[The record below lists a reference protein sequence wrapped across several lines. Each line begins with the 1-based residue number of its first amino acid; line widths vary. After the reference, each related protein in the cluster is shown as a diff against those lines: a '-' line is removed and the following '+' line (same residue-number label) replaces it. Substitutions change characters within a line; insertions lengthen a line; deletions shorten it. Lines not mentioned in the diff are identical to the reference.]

1 MRNNRPK
8 LLQSISLMLLMFCTA
23 TFSFAQCIP
32 VEISPSS
39 EEVVISGLWASDG
52 ESDPDG
58 FVGYIRLKSNKDTT
72 YSLSVTSLTDEETT
86 ASIPAA
92 NVQLSTTEIR
102 LEAGKTSEIKI
113 EVTGVRSAGYYVGML
128 QIVQKGEAT
137 SCFRELP
144 FIVDIKVPGQ
154 ISILDTDQ
162 SLIIKTVEKSWMMG
176 LLPRNI
182 RQEGLFVRVEN
193 HGPASVSFDGFS
205 LSLKGLNTQH
215 PVGKVDVVW
224 ENPDEVIPPG
234 GIATMRF
241 IFTDSAR
248 NVLQPDEYSGSLRL
262 HAKNFP
268 STLSV
273 GVTMFSR
280 TGVLGALFALLLGIF
295 VGRMLKS
302 VNNNQEQIE
311 LMKKFVPLRDSIRE
325 VMEESTRNTLLAEAD
340 LIEKQINK
348 VKGADQA
355 PEVEAMIEPLTWKV
369 TQIKTLDK
377 TYTELATR
385 FKDKKVSSAKQA
397 PVLEELNK
405 TTNAILAGDQAAAAE
420 GYKGIRSTAET
431 ALAGQKSR
439 GGLGDATAIDP
450 ALEQEMRGLDS
461 LLKQGDI
468 KMSLPS
474 GSVEKTFLQKFE
486 DWFFR
491 VFSMIGGMG
500 ASARVRYGLFRPLVG
515 LITFLVVLMIGFQEI
530 YLNGGDTFGAAG
542 LYDHLKLFVWGVVS
556 DIFSRTLS
564 DENTVASLKGMSPGA

>member
-1 MRNNRPK
+1 MRNNKPTF
-8 LLQSISLMLLMFCTA
+8 LQSISLLLLMFFTIPLS
-23 TFSFAQCIP
+23 FSQCIP

-39 EEVVISGLWASDG
+39 EQVVITGLWADEG
-52 ESDPDG
+52 ESDPES

-86 ASIPAA
+86 ASISAA
-92 NVQLSTTEIR
+92 NVSLSSSTVT
-102 LEAGKTSEIKI
+102 LEAGKTKEIKI
-113 EVTGVRSAGYYVGML
+113 EVTGVREAGHYVGTL

-137 SCFRELP
+137 ACFRELP
-144 FIVDIKVPGQ
+144 LIVDVKVPGQ

-162 SLIIKTVEKSWMMG
+162 ALVIKTVEKSWMMG

-182 RQEGLFVRVEN
+182 RQKGIFVRVEN
-193 HGPASVSFDGFS
+193 KGPASVSFDGFS
-205 LSLKGLNTQH
+205 LSLKGTNTQH
-215 PVGKVDVVW
+215 PISKVDVIW

-241 IFTDSAR
+241 TFKDSAR
-248 NVLQPDEYSGSLRL
+248 NILQPDEYSGSLRL

-273 GVTMFSR
+273 GITMFSR
-280 TGVLGALFALLLGIF
+280 TGVLGALLALLLGIF

-325 VMEESTRNTLLAEAD
+325 VTEESTKATLLAEAD

-355 PEVEAMIEPLTWKV
+355 PQVEAMIEPLNWKV

-377 TYTELATR
+377 TYAELAEK
-385 FKDKKVSSAKQA
+385 FKTKKVKAAQQA
-397 PVLEELNK
+397 PVLEQLNK
-405 TTNAILAGDQAAAAE
+405 TTNAILSGDQAAVTE
-420 GYKGIRSTAET
+420 GYKGIRSTAEI

-439 GGLGDATAIDP
+439 GGLGEATTIDP
-450 ALEQEMRGLDS
+450 ALEEEMRGLDS
-461 LLKQGDI
+461 LLKQGEV
-468 KMSLPS
+468 KMNVPS
-474 GSVEKTFLQKFE
+474 GPVEKTFLQKFE

-491 VFSMIGGMG
+491 IFSMIGGMG

-530 YLNGGDTFGAAG
+530 YLNGGDTFGAQG

-556 DIFSRTLS
+556 DIFSRTLT
-564 DENTVASLKGMSPGA
+564 DENTVASLKGISPGV

>member
-1 MRNNRPK
+1 MRNNKPTF
-8 LLQSISLMLLMFCTA
+8 LQAISLLLLMFFTIPLS
-23 TFSFAQCIP
+23 FSQCIP

-39 EEVVISGLWASDG
+39 DEVVISGLWADEG
-52 ESDPDG
+52 EADPER

-86 ASIPAA
+86 ASIPAE
-92 NVQLSTTEIR
+92 NISLSSSTVT
-102 LEAGKTSEIKI
+102 LKAGKTKEIKI
-113 EVTGVRSAGYYVGML
+113 EVTGVREAGHYVGTL
-128 QIVQKGEAT
+128 QIVQQGEAAA
-137 SCFRELP
+137 CFRELP
-144 FIVDIKVPGQ
+144 MIVDVKVPGQ

-162 SLIIKTVEKSWMMG
+162 SLVIKTVEKSWMMS

-182 RQEGLFVRVEN
+182 RQKGIFVRVEN
-193 HGPASVSFDGFS
+193 KGPASVSFDGFS
-205 LSLKGLNTQH
+205 LSLKGTNTQH
-215 PVGKVDVVW
+215 PISKVDVIW

-241 IFTDSAR
+241 SFTDSAR
-248 NVLQPDEYSGSLRL
+248 DVLQPDEYSGSLRL

-273 GVTMFSR
+273 GITMFSR

-325 VMEESTRNTLLAEAD
+325 VTEESTKATLLAEAD

-355 PEVEAMIEPLTWKV
+355 PQVEALIEPLNWKV

-377 TYTELATR
+377 TYAELAGKFTA
-385 FKDKKVSSAKQA
+385 KKVKMDQQA
-397 PVLEELNK
+397 PVIEQLNK
-405 TTNAILAGDQAAAAE
+405 TTSAILAGDQAAVAE
-420 GYKGIRSTAET
+420 GYKGIRSTAEI

-439 GGLGDATAIDP
+439 GGLDDATAIDP
-450 ALEQEMRGLDS
+450 ALEQEMKGLDS
-461 LLKQGDI
+461 LLKQGEV
-468 KMSLPS
+468 KMTVPA
-474 GSVEKTFLQKFE
+474 GPVEKTFLQKFE

-491 VFSMIGGMG
+491 IFSMIGGMG

-530 YLNGGDTFGAAG
+530 YLNGGDTFGSEG

-556 DIFSRTLS
+556 DIFSRTLT
-564 DENTVASLKGMSPGA
+564 DENTVASLKGISPGA

>member
-1 MRNNRPK
+1 MRINKPK
-8 LLQSISLMLLMFCTA
+8 FLQSISLFFLMCCTA
-23 TFSFAQCIP
+23 TFSFAQCVP

-39 EEVVISGLWASDG
+39 DEVVISGLWADEG
-52 ESDPDG
+52 EAAPES
-58 FVGYIRLKSNKDTT
+58 FIGYIRLKSNKDTT
-72 YSLSVTSLTDEETT
+72 YSLSVTSLTDDETT

-92 NVQLSTTEIR
+92 NVSLSSSIVS
-102 LEAGKTSEIKI
+102 LEAGKTQEIKI
-113 EVTGVRSAGYYVGML
+113 EVTGVRDAGHYVGTL
-128 QIVQKGEAT
+128 QIVQQGEAT

-144 FIVDIKVPGQ
+144 LIVDVKVPGQ

-162 SLIIKTVEKSWMMG
+162 ALIIKTVEKSWMMG

-193 HGPASVSFDGFS
+193 KGPASVSFDGFS
-205 LSLKGLNTQH
+205 LSLKGSNTQH
-215 PVGKVDVVW
+215 PISKLDVIW

-273 GVTMFSR
+273 GITMFSR
-280 TGVLGALFALLLGIF
+280 TGVLGALLALLLGIL

-325 VMEESTRNTLLAEAD
+325 VSEESTKAKLLAEAD

-355 PEVEAMIEPLTWKV
+355 PQVEAMIEPLNWKV

-377 TYTELATR
+377 TYAELATK
-385 FKDKKVSSAKQA
+385 FKTKKISTAKQT
-397 PVLEELNK
+397 PVLTELNK
-405 TTNAILAGDQAAAAE
+405 TTNAILAGDQAAVTE
-420 GYKGIRSTAET
+420 GYKGIRNTAEA
-431 ALAGQKSR
+431 ALGGQKSR
-439 GGLGDATAIDP
+439 NLGETTVDP
-450 ALEQEMRGLDS
+450 ALVEEMKGIES
-461 LLKQGDI
+461 LLQQGEV
-468 KMSLPS
+468 KMTLPT
-474 GSVEKTFLQKFE
+474 GPVEKTFLQKFE

-491 VFSMIGGMG
+491 IFSMIGGMG
-500 ASARVRYGLFRPLVG
+500 TSARVRFGLFRPMVG

-530 YLNGGDTFGAAG
+530 YLNGGDTFGAEG

-556 DIFSRTLS
+556 DIFSRTLT
-564 DENTVASLKGMSPGA
+564 DENTVASLKGMSPGV